1 MAEQFP
7 APAGRINIEQLA
19 NGDGLVGLA
28 RHRRA
33 SVVSSRS
40 VFAKRILDSIIAV
53 AFKAFHTL
61 DKFPFLCV
69 QT

>member
-1 MAEQFP
+1 MVDQFP
-7 APAGRINIEQLA
+7 APAGRINIEQHT

-40 VFAKRILDSIIAV
+40 GLRYA
-53 AFKAFHTL
+53 HTSF
-61 DKFPFLCV
+61 DYSSCFQCISYFR
-69 QT
+69 